1 MIWGGA
7 DVIIIQ
13 KVHSKCNALESSWNN
28 LPRPP
33 SLPGPWKNC
42 PPWNQSLVPKRLG
55 TTDLEVLN
63 GTSEYFLFQLFYCTC
78 INISHTS
85 FFYKNWII
93 LGILFGKIFCLGGFF
108 FSFGLAQLDLYLV
121 TCMKIIIILTSSPW
135 WTCFTTINNVAISTF
150 LHMSFSATLNIFIL

>member
-1 MIWGGA
+1 MIWGRA

-13 KVHSKCNALESSWNN
+13 KVHNKCNALESSWNN
-28 LPRPP
+28 PHPHPRPP

-42 PPWNQSLVPKRLG
+42 PPWNQSLVPKRSG

-85 FFYKNWII
+85 FFYKNWIV
-93 LGILFGKIFCLGGFF
+93 LGILYGKIFCSGGFF
-108 FSFGLAQLDLYLV
+108 FFVWTGATRSIPCNMYENRNNFNQFPLMDMFYYYKQCCNKHL
-121 TCMKIIIILTSSPW
+121 SPYV
-135 WTCFTTINNVAISTF
+135 I
-150 LHMSFSATLNIFIL
+150 